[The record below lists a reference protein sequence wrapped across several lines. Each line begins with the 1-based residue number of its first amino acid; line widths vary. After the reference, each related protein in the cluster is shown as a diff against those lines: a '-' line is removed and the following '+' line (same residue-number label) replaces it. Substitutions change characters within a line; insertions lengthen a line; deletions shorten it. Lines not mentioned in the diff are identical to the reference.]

1 MTHYFRVNKLSLHLD
16 KTKFMLFSSNR
27 AVLNLNVDLF
37 INNNSPNVEV
47 ETPSLVHKM
56 EQINSLSKIPAMRF
70 LGVFFD
76 PQLSF
81 KYHVELIISK
91 VSRALFILRT
101 VKNILTPNALKS
113 LLLSNPLSPDLCLP
127 YMVRM

>member
-1 MTHYFRVNKLSLHLD
+1 
-16 KTKFMLFSSNR
+16 MLFSSNR

-47 ETPSLVHKM
+47 ENPSLVHKM

-76 PQLSF
+76 Q
-81 KYHVELIISK
+81 K
-91 VSRALFILRT
+91 VHRPFFLWG
-101 VKNILTPNALKS
+101 
-113 LLLSNPLSPDLCLP
+113 
-127 YMVRM
+127 